1 MIDKIKLVHFNEN
14 EKFHEIYIKEEE
26 IFHNSKIGIYSMDIS
41 FIRGYGETK
50 EEALEDFRRKLK
62 YLLNQYRKLEE
73 LLDSEDL
80 EKKLIQVNVYGEEVK
95 KRK

>member
-1 MIDKIKLVHFNEN
+1 MIDKIKLVHFNEK

-26 IFHNSKIGIYSMDIS
+26 LFHNAKIGIYSMDIS

-50 EEALEDFRRKLK
+50 EEALEDFKRKLK

-80 EKKLIQVNVYGEEVK
+80 EEKIIQVDIFGQEVSNDD
-95 KRK
+95 